1 MAQTPQTTMKR
12 IAAELGVSVTTISKV
27 LNHHGDISEATRD
40 RVLAKYFWLLPLRDG
55 IALGVWVMSFFGR
68 EVVWRDA
75 RYRLEPGGKIRPA

>member
-1 MAQTPQTTMKR
+1 
-12 IAAELGVSVTTISKV
+12 
-27 LNHHGDISEATRD
+27 
-40 RVLAKYFWLLPLRDG
+40 VLAKYLWLLPLRDL